1 MYQINLIMSFWILLI
16 IACSYNNV
24 QSFFLSTS
32 TPSMTKKL
40 PNSSILVT
48 KRLLVSV
55 SSKENKEDEIQTL
68 DIGKG
73 KTVVIAGATGYIGK
87 AVVREAVRQGY
98 NTVALVRDE
107 KKVLENK
114 AFAPFFKG
122 AKAISCN
129 VCNPEELTQ
138 TLRQLKANV
147 GNIDAIVSCLASR
160 SGTKKDS
167 YAIDYGATL
176 NCLESGKDIGARHFV
191 LLSAFCVKNPWLQFQ
206 KAKLLFEDALTTQK
220 DLTYS
225 IVRPTAFMKSVSG
238 QLEVVSS

>member
-1 MYQINLIMSFWILLI
+1 
-16 IACSYNNV
+16 
-24 QSFFLSTS
+24 
-32 TPSMTKKL
+32 
-40 PNSSILVT
+40 
-48 KRLLVSV
+48 
-55 SSKENKEDEIQTL
+55 
-68 DIGKG
+68 
-73 KTVVIAGATGYIGK
+73 
-87 AVVREAVRQGY
+87 
-98 NTVALVRDE
+98 
-107 KKVLENK
+107 
-114 AFAPFFKG
+114 
-122 AKAISCN
+122 

-147 GNIDAIVSCLASR
+147 GNIDAILSCLASR